1 MSEQES
7 SGKAARPGGPGRT
20 DFGRR
25 VAARRQELGLTR
37 DEVAARAGA
46 AAGYIR
52 YVEENPSLPDVALLL
67 RVAGALQ
74 TTVTELC
81 GGNAD
86 LPPGL
91 GEAAYHPEL
100 VALDEAQC
108 RARLAT
114 HGVGRVSATTAA
126 GPAIIPVNY
135 SVVDDAVVFATA
147 PGTAPASASG
157 TKVAFEVDHIEEAL
171 SQGWSV
177 LVVGVAQQVTDPES
191 IERLAAQAH
200 SKPWAGGTREIWI
213 RIEPEHITG
222 RLIQVRR

>member
-1 MSEQES
+1 MSEQRA
-7 SGKAARPGGPGRT
+7 SGKEPRTGRPERS

-52 YVEENPSLPDVALLL
+52 YVEEHPALPDVGLLL
-67 RVAGALQ
+67 RVAGALE
-74 TTVTELC
+74 TTVTDLC

-108 RARLAT
+108 RARLST
-114 HGVGRVSATTAA
+114 HGVGRVSVTTEA

-135 SVVDDAVVFATA
+135 SVIDDAVVFRTA
-147 PGTAPASASG
+147 PDAAPATASG
-157 TKVAFEVDHIEEAL
+157 TKVAFEVDHIDEAM

-177 LVVGVAQQVTDPES
+177 LVVGMAQQVTNPET
-191 IERLAAQAH
+191 IGRLVAEAH
-200 SKPWAGGTREIWI
+200 SKPWAGGDREVWI

-222 RLIQVRR
+222 RLIQVR